1 MQFRSARFVR
11 LRLFVVPVLLAALA
25 PALPAVAQDVPG
37 DFGIFLPVDAAGS
50 DVVGLAA
57 RSLAGDDPIVVRV
70 RRVGIDFEAF
80 APLTNVLDRGAAFPV
95 LRLNLFENVVVES
108 LVESVD
114 LTASGYSWSGGVAD
128 DPMGSVAVA
137 VNGDVV
143 SGVVRTR
150 GRVYMIRSEG
160 SGQYSIRE
168 VDRSGLPE
176 GAPPLVPRSLVETD
190 PAPAAFVDDPGRVD
204 IAVFYTPA
212 AQRDAGGT
220 DEINALID
228 AWIADTNGA
237 YLRSNI
243 QHRLN
248 LVLREQVSYTEGED
262 SEEFDESVVGQAL
275 DCLTEADDE
284 CLDAV
289 HARREKYSA
298 DLVHLIVGGP
308 FPLGVCGR
316 AWRPGDLGVSHLDC
330 GSDTFAHEIGHN
342 SGANHDRYVEYN
354 EECDTDTETPCFTD
368 VPSAYAYGY
377 VNQLGLNAGARRE
390 HRWITVMA
398 YDEQCSE
405 ADVYCPRVMRFSNPD
420 QSWQGDR
427 LGVSGT
433 TSRSS
438 YSDAAEAARVGPA
451 DAARTHREF
460 AHDLANRVVR
470 EAPDLVVK
478 GLQANRLQAVPG
490 ALVRL
495 SAVVENLGIST
506 GYAPETA
513 VTWCRASQS
522 GCSSSVGVPAAVSYL
537 ESNGRAPVSTSFTLP
552 SSQGSYSYRACV
564 SSTWGETLTENNC
577 SETVTVEVG
586 VVDLQFSMSLS
597 TYSALAGAEVTIT
610 GVAHNRGTL
619 PAHASQMHFV
629 TLDSA
634 GELDWFDSHFFQT
647 LAAGSSATFETTV
660 EAPSVAGDYPYA
672 ACLTSSHVEF
682 SCVEENLSVV
692 SSSTPTPTP
701 TPTTTT
707 TPTPSAD
714 YEIVNVRRYLS
725 VINTADWLKFT
736 WRAHTAAT
744 SFAVTVQFQQ
754 GAFFSSCTEYLFN
767 PVVGQQEDELT
778 IPSVCGTDEQWSS
791 VTIQPADG
799 RTCDGCGTFARETLP
814 IDPSLLT
821 LESADPAEITTLIE
835 ERAAAR

>member
-1 MQFRSARFVR
+1 MPFRSARFVR
-11 LRLFVVPVLLAALA
+11 LRLFVVPVLLAALV

-37 DFGIFLPVDAAGS
+37 DFGMFLPVGAAGS
-50 DVVGLAA
+50 EFVGLAA
-57 RSLAGDDPIVVRV
+57 RPLAEDPLVVRM
-70 RRVGIDFEAF
+70 RRVGMDFEAL
-80 APLTNVLDRGAAFPV
+80 APLTAVLERGAALPV
-95 LRLNLFENVVVES
+95 LRLNLFEDVAVES
-108 LVESVD
+108 RVESVD
-114 LTASGYSWSGGVAD
+114 LTASGYSWSAGVD
-128 DPMGSVAVA
+128 GDPMGSVAVA

-176 GAPPLVPRSLVETD
+176 GAPPLVPRSLTSDD
-190 PAPAAFVDDPGRVD
+190 PAPSAFVDDPGRVD
-204 IAVFYTPA
+204 IAVFYTPK
-212 AQRDAGGT
+212 AQEDAGGT

-228 AWIADTNGA
+228 VWIADTNGA
-237 YLRSNI
+237 YLRSDI

-262 SEEFDESVVGQAL
+262 SEDNSVAKQAL
-275 DCLTEADDE
+275 DCLREEDDD

-308 FPLGVCGR
+308 SPEFSCGIAR
-316 AWRPGDLGVSHLDC
+316 LPGSFAVSHLLC
-330 GSDTFAHEIGHN
+330 GSVTFAHEIGHN
-342 SGANHDRYVEYN
+342 SGALHDRYVEYD
-354 EECDTDTETPCFTD
+354 EECDTDAETPCFND
-368 VPSAYAYGY
+368 FPSAYSYGY
-377 VNQLGLNAGARRE
+377 VNQIGLLSSASQERRW
-390 HRWITVMA
+390 RTLMS
-398 YDEQCSE
+398 YSNQCSE
-405 ADVYCPRVMRFSNPD
+405 AEVYCVELMRFSNPD
-420 QSWQGDR
+420 QSWYGDW
-427 LGVSGT
+427 LGVYGT

-438 YSDAAEAARVGPA
+438 YSDAAEAARLGPA

-460 AHDLANRVVR
+460 AHNLANRVVR
-470 EAPDLVVK
+470 EDPDLVVK

-513 VTWCRASQS
+513 VTWCRTSPS
-522 GCSSSVGVPAAVSYL
+522 GCSSSVGVPSSVPYL

-552 SSQGSYSYRACV
+552 SSRGSYSYRACV

-707 TPTPSAD
+707 PTPSAD
-714 YEIVNVRRYLS
+714 YDIVNVRRYLS
-725 VINTADWLKFT
+725 SIETADWLYFT
-736 WRAHTAAT
+736 WRARTSAT

-821 LESADPAEITTLIE
+821 LKSADPAEITTLIE
-835 ERAAAR
+835 ELDAAR

>member
-1 MQFRSARFVR
+1 M
-11 LRLFVVPVLLAALA
+11 
-25 PALPAVAQDVPG
+25 
-37 DFGIFLPVDAAGS
+37 FLPVGAAGS
-50 DVVGLAA
+50 EFVGLAA
-57 RSLAGDDPIVVRV
+57 RSLTGDPLVVRA

-80 APLTNVLDRGAAFPV
+80 APLTDVLERGAALPV

-114 LTASGYSWSGGVAD
+114 LTASGYSWSGGVAG

-168 VDRSGLPE
+168 VNRAGLPE
-176 GAPPLVPRSLVETD
+176 GAPPLVPRSLVEAD

-228 AWIADTNGA
+228 VWIADTNGA
-237 YLRSNI
+237 YLRSDI

-248 LVLREQVSYTEGED
+248 LVLREQVSYIEGED
-262 SEEFDESVVGQAL
+262 SEDSSVDKQAL
-275 DCLTEADDE
+275 DCLIEEDDD

-289 HARREKYSA
+289 HDQREKYSA

-308 FPLGVCGR
+308 PPESSCGR
-316 AWRPGDLGVSHLDC
+316 ARLSGSFGVSHLRC

-342 SGANHDRYVEYN
+342 SGVNHDRYVKYD
-354 EECDTDTETPCFTD
+354 EECETDPETPCFND
-368 VPSAYAYGY
+368 FPSAYAYGY
-377 VNQLGLNAGARRE
+377 VNQLGLNSGAPRERRW
-390 HRWITVMA
+390 RTVMSYA
-398 YDEQCSE
+398 EQCSE
-405 ADVYCPRVMRFSNPD
+405 ADVFCPELMRFSNAD
-420 QSWQGDR
+420 QSWYGDW
-427 LGVSGT
+427 LGVYGT
-433 TSRSS
+433 HGLSS
-438 YSDAAEAARVGPA
+438 YRDAADAARRGPA

-470 EAPDLVVK
+470 KDPDLVVK

-513 VTWCRASQS
+513 VTWCRASRS
-522 GCSSSVGVPAAVSYL
+522 GCSSSVGVPSSVPHL
-537 ESNGRAPVSTSFTLP
+537 ESNGRALVSTSFKLP
-552 SSQGSYSYRACV
+552 SARGSYSYRACV

-597 TYSALAGAEVTIT
+597 TYSVQAGAEVEIK
-610 GVAHNRGTL
+610 GVVRNRGTL
-619 PAHASQMHFV
+619 PSSTGRLHFV
-629 TLDSA
+629 TRDS
-634 GELDWFDSHFFQT
+634 EDEFDWFGYHFFQT
-647 LAAGSSATFETTV
+647 IKAGASATFKTTF
-660 EAPSVAGDYPYA
+660 EAPEVTGDHQYW
-672 ACLTSSHVEF
+672 ACLSSSHVEY
-682 SCVEENLSVV
+682 SCVSELLAVV
-692 SSSTPTPTP
+692 SSSALTP
-701 TPTTTT
+701 
-707 TPTPSAD
+707 
-714 YEIVNVRRYLS
+714 R
-725 VINTADWLKFT
+725 
-736 WRAHTAAT
+736 
-744 SFAVTVQFQQ
+744 
-754 GAFFSSCTEYLFN
+754 
-767 PVVGQQEDELT
+767 
-778 IPSVCGTDEQWSS
+778 
-791 VTIQPADG
+791 
-799 RTCDGCGTFARETLP
+799 
-814 IDPSLLT
+814 
-821 LESADPAEITTLIE
+821 
-835 ERAAAR
+835 

>member
-1 MQFRSARFVR
+1 MQFCARFVR

-37 DFGIFLPVDAAGS
+37 DFGMFLPVDAAGS
-50 DVVGLAA
+50 EFVGLAA
-57 RSLAGDDPIVVRV
+57 RSLTGDPLVVRA

-80 APLTNVLDRGAAFPV
+80 APLTNVLERGAALPV
-95 LRLNLFENVVVES
+95 LRLNLFEDVVIES

-114 LTASGYSWSGGVAD
+114 LTASGYSWSGGVAGD
-128 DPMGSVAVA
+128 QMGSVAVA

-160 SGQYSIRE
+160 SWQYSIRE

-176 GAPPLVPRSLVETD
+176 GAPPLVPRSLVDAD
-190 PAPAAFVDDPGRVD
+190 PGPSAFVDDPGRVD

-212 AQRDAGGT
+212 AQQNAGGT

-228 AWIADTNGA
+228 VWIADTNGV
-237 YLRSNI
+237 YLRSDI

-248 LVLREQVSYTEGED
+248 LVLREHVSYTEGED
-262 SEEFDESVVGQAL
+262 SEDFDESVVGQAL

-284 CLDAV
+284 CLDAI
-289 HARREKYSA
+289 HATREKYSA

-308 FPLGVCGR
+308 FPLRVCGR
-316 AWRPGDLGVSHLDC
+316 AGLTGSFGVSHLDC
-330 GSDTFAHEIGHN
+330 GSDTFAHEVGHN
-342 SGANHDRYVEYN
+342 SGAKHDRYVEYN

-368 VPSAYAYGY
+368 FPSAYAYGY
-377 VNQLGLNAGARRE
+377 VNQLGLNAGATRE

-398 YDEQCSE
+398 YGTQCAE
-405 ADVYCPRVMRFSNPD
+405 AEVNCHRVMRFSNPD

-433 TSRSS
+433 MSRSS

-470 EAPDLVVK
+470 KAPDLVVN

-513 VTWCRASQS
+513 VTWCRASLS
-522 GCSSSVGVPAAVSYL
+522 GCSSSVGVPASVPYL
-537 ESNGRAPVSTSFTLP
+537 ESNGRAPVSTSFKLP
-552 SSQGSYSYRACV
+552 SSRGSYSYRACV
-564 SSTWGETLTENNC
+564 SFAPGETLTENNC

-597 TYSALAGAEVTIT
+597 TYSALVGAEVTIE
-610 GVAHNRGTL
+610 GVVRNLGTIG
-619 PAHASQMHFV
+619 A
-629 TLDSA
+629 SA
-634 GELDWFDSHFFQT
+634 GYLRFFARDLEGEWDRIGSHFFQT
-647 LAAGSSATFETTV
+647 LAAGSSATFKTTF
-660 EAPSVAGDYPYA
+660 EAPSVAGDYTHA
-672 ACLTSSHVEF
+672 ACLTSSHVEW
-682 SCVEENLSVV
+682 SCVFENLRVV
-692 SSSTPTPTP
+692 SSSALAPRSKP
-701 TPTTTT
+701 
-707 TPTPSAD
+707 
-714 YEIVNVRRYLS
+714 N
-725 VINTADWLKFT
+725 
-736 WRAHTAAT
+736 
-744 SFAVTVQFQQ
+744 
-754 GAFFSSCTEYLFN
+754 
-767 PVVGQQEDELT
+767 
-778 IPSVCGTDEQWSS
+778 
-791 VTIQPADG
+791 
-799 RTCDGCGTFARETLP
+799 
-814 IDPSLLT
+814 
-821 LESADPAEITTLIE
+821 E
-835 ERAAAR
+835 EPE

>member
-37 DFGIFLPVDAAGS
+37 DFGMFLPVDAAGS

-57 RSLAGDDPIVVRV
+57 RSLAGDDQLVVRA

-80 APLTNVLDRGAAFPV
+80 APLTDVLERGAALPV

-108 LVESVD
+108 VVESVD
-114 LTASGYSWSGGVAD
+114 LTASGYSWSGAVAG

-150 GRVYMIRSEG
+150 GREYMIRSLG

-168 VDRSGLPE
+168 VDRYGLPE
-176 GAPPLVPRSLVETD
+176 GAPPLVPRLLDAD

-204 IAVFYTPA
+204 IAVFYTSE
-212 AQRDAGGT
+212 AQEDAGGT

-228 AWIADTNGA
+228 VWIADTNGA
-237 YLRSNI
+237 YLRSDI

-262 SEEFDESVVGQAL
+262 SEDNSVVEQAI
-275 DCLTEADDE
+275 DCLIEADDD

-298 DLVHLIVGGP
+298 DLVHLIVSGP
-308 FPLGVCGR
+308 APEYACGI
-316 AWRPGDLGVSHLDC
+316 AGLTGSFGVSHLDC

-342 SGANHDRYVEYN
+342 SGANHDRYVKYD
-354 EECDTDTETPCFTD
+354 EECETDPETPCFND
-368 VPSAYAYGY
+368 FPSAYAYGY
-377 VNQLGLNAGARRE
+377 VNQLGLNASAPYERRW
-390 HRWITVMA
+390 RTMMA
-398 YDEQCSE
+398 YSTQCFE
-405 ADVYCPRVMRFSNPD
+405 PDNTYCPRVMRFSNPE
-420 QSWQGDR
+420 QSWYGDW
-427 LGVSGT
+427 LGVYGT
-433 TSRSS
+433 TSQSS
-438 YSDAAEAARVGPA
+438 YSDAAEAARIGPA

-597 TYSALAGAEVTIT
+597 TYSALAGAEVTIE
-610 GVAHNRGTL
+610 GVVRNGGTIG
-619 PAHASQMHFV
+619 A
-629 TLDSA
+629 SA
-634 GELDWFDSHFFQT
+634 GRLLFLARDSEGEWDLFGSHFFQT
-647 LAAGSSATFETTV
+647 LAAGSSATFETTFESPEV
-660 EAPSVAGDYPYA
+660 TGDHQYW
-672 ACLTSSHVEF
+672 ACLSSSHVEF
-682 SCVEENLSVV
+682 SCVQENLSVV
-692 SSSTPTPTP
+692 SSLTPAPTSS
-701 TPTTTT
+701 
-707 TPTPSAD
+707 PSAD

-725 VINTADWLKFT
+725 VIDTADWLKFT
-736 WRAHTAAT
+736 WRAHTAAPRV
-744 SFAVTVQFQQ
+744 AVTVRFQQ
-754 GAFFSSCTEYLFN
+754 GTFFSLCTEYLFN
-767 PVVGQQEDELT
+767 PVVGQQEDETT

-791 VTIQPADG
+791 VTIQPADD

>member
-1 MQFRSARFVR
+1 MQFCARFVR
-11 LRLFVVPVLLAALA
+11 LRLFVVLVLLAALA

-37 DFGIFLPVDAAGS
+37 DSGVFLPVDAAGS
-50 DVVGLAA
+50 EFVGLAA
-57 RSLAGDDPIVVRV
+57 RRLAEDPLVVRV

-80 APLTNVLDRGAAFPV
+80 APLTAVLERGAALQV
-95 LRLNLFENVVVES
+95 LRLNLFADVVVES

-137 VNGDVV
+137 VHGDVV

-150 GRVYMIRSEG
+150 GREYMIRSLG

-176 GAPPLVPRSLVETD
+176 GAPPLVPRSLMEAD

-204 IAVFYTPA
+204 IAVFYTTA
-212 AQRDAGGT
+212 AQEDAGGT

-228 AWIADTNGA
+228 VWIADTNGA
-237 YLRSNI
+237 YLRSDI

-262 SEEFDESVVGQAL
+262 SEDSDESVVGQAL
-275 DCLTEADDE
+275 DCLIEEDDE

-289 HARREKYSA
+289 HARREQYSA

-308 FPLGVCGR
+308 YPPRVCGR
-316 AWRPGDLGVSHLDC
+316 ALHPSDFGVTHLDC
-330 GSDTFAHEIGHN
+330 GSDAFAHEVGHN
-342 SGANHDRYVEYN
+342 SGAKHDRYVEYD
-354 EECDTDTETPCFTD
+354 EECDTDPETPCFND
-368 VPSAYAYGY
+368 FPSAYAYGY
-377 VNQLGLNAGARRE
+377 VNQLGLNAGAPYER
-390 HRWITVMA
+390 RWITVMA
-398 YDEQCSE
+398 YDKQCSE
-405 ADVYCPRVMRFSNPD
+405 AEVFCPRVMRFSNPD
-420 QSWQGDR
+420 QSWYGDR
-427 LGVSGT
+427 LGVYGT
-433 TSRSS
+433 TSRSP

-470 EAPDLVVK
+470 KDPDLVVK

-522 GCSSSVGVPAAVSYL
+522 GCSSSVGVPAAVPYL

-552 SSQGSYSYRACV
+552 LSQGSYSYLACV

-586 VVDLQFSMSLS
+586 VVDLRFSMSLS
-597 TYSALAGAEVTIT
+597 TYSVQAGAEVTIQ
-610 GVAHNRGTL
+610 GVVRNRGTIG
-619 PAHASQMHFV
+619 ASTGRLAFV
-629 TLDSA
+629 TRDSA
-634 GELDWFDSHFFQT
+634 GEFDLFGSHFFQT
-647 LAAGSSATFETTV
+647 LAAGSSATFKTTF
-660 EAPSVAGDYPYA
+660 EAPEVTGDHQYW

-682 SCVEENLSVV
+682 SCVSESLAVV
-692 SSSTPTPTP
+692 SA
-701 TPTTTT
+701 
-707 TPTPSAD
+707 SALAP
-714 YEIVNVRRYLS
+714 R
-725 VINTADWLKFT
+725 
-736 WRAHTAAT
+736 
-744 SFAVTVQFQQ
+744 
-754 GAFFSSCTEYLFN
+754 
-767 PVVGQQEDELT
+767 
-778 IPSVCGTDEQWSS
+778 
-791 VTIQPADG
+791 
-799 RTCDGCGTFARETLP
+799 
-814 IDPSLLT
+814 
-821 LESADPAEITTLIE
+821 
-835 ERAAAR
+835 